1 MFREMML
8 ESTRQR
14 PGEREHQQEA
24 VSADSSGAIHGES
37 NGSPTNKRGAT
48 TDLEQEM
55 DTDDRMEL
63 EEDVPNSRKR
73 NNQRPSPVKQHVN
86 LFPLFRKPE
95 TGSDIKRNLFP
106 GETPQTDDP
115 TSVPLPQSPVQEK
128 GTTTGTT
135 TSLTVDE
142 DVHQS
147 ISSGSE
153 SETPA
158 SPAPTTEGEST
169 PVANHV
175 I

>member
-1 MFREMML
+1 MA
-8 ESTRQR
+8 
-14 PGEREHQQEA
+14 ERENLQEA
-24 VSADSSGAIHGES
+24 VPADSSSSTTHGES
-37 NGSPTNKRGAT
+37 NVSPTNKRGAT

-55 DTDDRMEL
+55 DTDDSMEL
-63 EEDVPNSRKR
+63 ETEVPNSRKR
-73 NNQRPSPVKQHVN
+73 NNQRPSPVEQPVN

-95 TGSDIKRNLFP
+95 IGSDINRKLFP

-115 TSVPLPQSPVQEK
+115 TSVPLPLSPVQEP
-128 GTTTGTT
+128 GAPTGTI

-147 ISSGSE
+147 ISSGNE

-158 SPAPTTEGEST
+158 SPAPRTEGEST

-175 I
+175 K